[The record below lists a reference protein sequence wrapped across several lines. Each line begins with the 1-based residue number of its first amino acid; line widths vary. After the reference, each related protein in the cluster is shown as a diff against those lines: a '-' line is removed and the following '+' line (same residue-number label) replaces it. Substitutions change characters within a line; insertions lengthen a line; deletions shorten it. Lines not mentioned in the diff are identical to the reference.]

1 MRTDK
6 PEKDRFM
13 ILLLDHVHEAVYQV
27 GSHTRI
33 RNVVA
38 SCDIQ
43 LYNDAHSLKTHRK
56 YIMTR

>member
-1 MRTDK
+1 
-6 PEKDRFM
+6 M